1 MSNEMIG
8 KYEILEKR
16 GEGGFGVLYKAM
28 DPMIERVVALKVLH
42 TQYASNERL
51 SAWFKREAKAMARL
65 NHPNIVTIHNLEIE
79 GDRHFIVMEYVEGA
93 NLDEDLKLSGPMP
106 IDKIIRA
113 TLQMVDGFG
122 YAHKNGIVHRDI
134 KPSNIMVDGSGK
146 IKITDFGIAKIL
158 GDSKLT
164 KTGTGAGSLHYMS
177 PEQIEGNPID
187 TRTDIYSLG
196 ITLYQMITGKVPFND
211 ESEFVVMR
219 AHLDQTPTSP
229 SQLRSDT
236 PPELDR
242 IVLKMLEKK
251 PEDRY
256 DSMETL
262 ARELKRLAGPVT
274 GDDGVVDAEPI
285 DDLTVPMTPTPRRHD
300 LTEPERPAGSKTRSK
315 VPKIVG
321 ALVFVVA
328 VAAVSYFAFIRGP
341 ETPSDAEAVTDSTQV
356 AMSDSPADTSS
367 FESGVAI
374 IDTTPTEPVD
384 QTPVPLGKLL
394 IEISPFDFRD
404 RPTVVFG
411 GNRMTVDDIP
421 FEIAGIESGWHRV
434 SVHYM
439 DDSFFD
445 DVYIDDD
452 TQFRTYKF
460 NGPTG
465 RVSIG
470 AEIVGQ
476 DKQLWPEILIDDELL
491 VDDKDMTV
499 GAPTSVDLVEGPHKI
514 LVRKDG
520 YELVGR
526 PKIVRVKAGE
536 NKQISF
542 KLRRK

>member
-1 MSNEMIG
+1 MPNEMIG

-65 NHPNIVTIHNLEIE
+65 NHPNIVTIHSFEIV
-79 GDRHFIVMEYVEGA
+79 GDRHFIIMEYVEGS
-93 NLDEDLKLSGPMP
+93 NLDEDLKQGGPMP
-106 IDKIIRA
+106 IDSVIKA
-113 TLQMVDGFG
+113 AMQMVDGFG
-122 YAHKNGIVHRDI
+122 YAHENGIVHRDI
-134 KPSNIMVDGSGK
+134 KPSNVMVDTSGK
-146 IKITDFGIAKIL
+146 VKITDFGIAKIL

-177 PEQIEGNPID
+177 PEQIEGKPID

-196 ITLYQMITGKVPFND
+196 ITLYQMITGKVPFSD

-219 AHLDQTPTSP
+219 AHLDQKPANP
-229 SQLRSDT
+229 SELRSDT

-256 DSMETL
+256 DSMATL
-262 ARELKRLAGPVT
+262 ERELKRLAGPVT
-274 GDDGVVDAEPI
+274 GDDGAVNAEPV
-285 DDLTVPMTPTPRRHD
+285 DDLTVPVTPTPQRHD
-300 LTEPERPAGSKTRSK
+300 LTEPERPAEAKTRSK
-315 VPKIVG
+315 VPAIAG
-321 ALVFVVA
+321 ALVLVVA
-328 VAAVSYFAFIRGP
+328 AAVVSYLVFFGGP
-341 ETPSDAEAVTDSTQV
+341 ETLSDADAVIDSAQV
-356 AMSDSPADTSS
+356 ARSDSLADTTGL
-367 FESGVAI
+367 EGGVTT
-374 IDTTPTEPVD
+374 IDTTATEPVAVVD
-384 QTPVPLGKLL
+384 QTPAPIGKLL

-404 RPTVVFG
+404 RPAVVFG
-411 GNRMTVDDIP
+411 GNRTTVDDIP
-421 FEIAGIESGWHRV
+421 FEIAGVENGWHRV
-434 SVHYM
+434 SVHYK

-445 DVYIDDD
+445 NVYIDDD
-452 TQFRTYKF
+452 TQTRTYKF
-460 NGPTG
+460 NGPKG

-470 AEIVGQ
+470 AEFVGQ
-476 DKQLWPEILIDDELL
+476 ERQPWAEILIDDKLIESG
-491 VDDKDMTV
+491 T
-499 GAPTSVDLVEGPHKI
+499 PTSVELVEGPHKI

-536 NKQISF
+536 NNQVSF

>member
-65 NHPNIVTIHNLEIE
+65 NHPNIVTIHSFEIE
-79 GDRHFIVMEYVEGA
+79 GDRHFIIMEYVEGS
-93 NLDEDLKLSGPMP
+93 NLDEDIKQSGPMP
-106 IDKIIRA
+106 IDNIIRTA
-113 TLQMVDGFG
+113 LQMVDGFG
-122 YAHKNGIVHRDI
+122 YAHENGIVHRDI
-134 KPSNIMVDGSGK
+134 KPSNIMVDSSGK
-146 IKITDFGIAKIL
+146 VKITDFGIAKIL

-177 PEQIEGNPID
+177 PEQIEGRPID
-187 TRTDIYSLG
+187 ARTDIYSLG
-196 ITLYQMITGKVPFND
+196 ITLYQMITGKVPFSD

-219 AHLDQTPTSP
+219 AHLDQIPTSP

-256 DSMETL
+256 DSMEML

-274 GDDGVVDAEPI
+274 GDDRVVGAEPI
-285 DDLTVPMTPTPRRHD
+285 NDLTVPMTPTPQTHG
-300 LTEPERPAGSKTRSK
+300 LTEPERPTEARTRSK
-315 VPKIVG
+315 VPAIAG
-321 ALVFVVA
+321 ALVLVIAVA
-328 VAAVSYFAFIRGP
+328 VVSYLAFFRGP
-341 ETPSDAEAVTDSTQV
+341 ETSSDAESVADSTLMAV
-356 AMSDSPADTSS
+356 SDSLADTSGL
-367 FESGVAI
+367 EGGGAT
-374 IDTTPTEPVD
+374 IDTTSTEPAELVD
-384 QTPVPLGKLL
+384 QTPVPIGKLL

-434 SVHYM
+434 SVYYK
-439 DDSFFD
+439 DDSFVD

-452 TQFRTYKF
+452 TQSRTYKF

-470 AEIVGQ
+470 AEFVGQ
-476 DKQLWPEILIDDELL
+476 ERQPWAEILIDDKLIEAG
-491 VDDKDMTV
+491 T
-499 GAPTSVDLVEGPHKI
+499 PTSVDLVAGPHKI

-526 PKIVRVKAGE
+526 PKIIRVKARE
-536 NKQISF
+536 NNQVSF
-542 KLRRK
+542 KLRRR

>member
-65 NHPNIVTIHNLEIE
+65 NHPNIVTIHNFEIE
-79 GDRHFIVMEYVEGA
+79 GDRHFIVMEYVEGS
-93 NLDEDLKLSGPMP
+93 NLDEDLKKGGPMP
-106 IDKIIRA
+106 IDDVIKA
-113 TLQMVDGFG
+113 ALQMVDGFG
-122 YAHKNGIVHRDI
+122 YAHENGIVHRDI
-134 KPSNIMVDGSGK
+134 KPSNIMVDRSGK
-146 IKITDFGIAKIL
+146 VKITDFGIAKIL

-177 PEQIEGNPID
+177 PEQIEGRPID

-196 ITLYQMITGKVPFND
+196 ITLYQMITGKVPFSD

-219 AHLDQTPTSP
+219 AHLDQIPTSP
-229 SQLRSDT
+229 SELRSDT

-256 DSMETL
+256 DSMQTL

-274 GDDGVVDAEPI
+274 GYDRVVEAEPI

-300 LTEPERPAGSKTRSK
+300 LTEAERPSEPKTGSK
-315 VPKIVG
+315 VPAIGG
-321 ALVFVVA
+321 ALVLVIAVA
-328 VAAVSYFAFIRGP
+328 VVSYLVFFRGP
-341 ETPSDAEAVTDSTQV
+341 ETPSDAEAVADSTLV
-356 AMSDSPADTSS
+356 AASDSLADTSGLKG
-367 FESGVAI
+367 GVAT
-374 IDTTPTEPVD
+374 IDTTPTEPVGVVR
-384 QTPVPLGKLL
+384 QTPVPIGKLV

-421 FEIAGIESGWHRV
+421 FEIAGIENGWHRV
-434 SVHYM
+434 CVYYK
-439 DDSFFD
+439 DGSFFD
-445 DVYIDDD
+445 DVYINDD
-452 TQFRTYKF
+452 TQTRTYKF

-470 AEIVGQ
+470 AEFVGQ
-476 DKQLWPEILIDDELL
+476 EKQPWAEILIDDKLIE
-491 VDDKDMTV
+491 V
-499 GAPTSVDLVEGPHKI
+499 GTPTSVDLVEGPHKI

-520 YELVGR
+520 YELVGS
-526 PKIVRVKAGE
+526 PKIIRVKAGE
-536 NKQISF
+536 NNQVSF

>member
-65 NHPNIVTIHNLEIE
+65 NHPNIVTIHSFEIE
-79 GDRHFIVMEYVEGA
+79 GDRHFIIMEYVEGSA
-93 NLDEDLKLSGPMP
+93 LDEDLKQSGPMP
-106 IDKIIRA
+106 IDNIIRA
-113 TLQMVDGFG
+113 ALQMVDGFG
-122 YAHKNGIVHRDI
+122 YAHENGIVHRDI
-134 KPSNIMVDGSGK
+134 KPSNVMVDSSGK
-146 IKITDFGIAKIL
+146 VKITDFGIAKIL

-177 PEQIEGNPID
+177 PEQIEGRPID
-187 TRTDIYSLG
+187 ARTDIYSLG
-196 ITLYQMITGKVPFND
+196 ITLYQMITGKVPFSD

-262 ARELKRLAGPVT
+262 ARELKRLAGPGT
-274 GDDGVVDAEPI
+274 GDDRVVDAEPI
-285 DDLTVPMTPTPRRHD
+285 DDLTVPITPAPQRNG
-300 LTEPERPAGSKTRSK
+300 LTEPERPTEAKTRSK

-321 ALVFVVA
+321 ALVLVIAVA
-328 VAAVSYFAFIRGP
+328 VVSYLAFFQGS
-341 ETPSDAEAVTDSTQV
+341 ETPSDAEAVADSTLM
-356 AMSDSPADTSS
+356 AASDSLADTSGL
-367 FESGVAI
+367 EGGVAT
-374 IDTTPTEPVD
+374 IDTARTGPIEVAV
-384 QTPVPLGKLL
+384 QTPVPIGKLL

-411 GNRMTVDDIP
+411 GKRMTVDDIP

-434 SVHYM
+434 SVHYK
-439 DDSFFD
+439 DDSFID
-445 DVYIDDD
+445 DIYIDDD
-452 TQFRTYKF
+452 TQSRTYKF

-470 AEIVGQ
+470 AEFIGQ
-476 DKQLWPEILIDDELL
+476 ERQPWAEILIDDKLIEAG
-491 VDDKDMTV
+491 T
-499 GAPTSVDLVEGPHKI
+499 PTSVDLVAGPHKI

-526 PKIVRVKAGE
+526 PKITRVKAGE
-536 NKQISF
+536 NNQVSF